1 MKKLLL
7 AFVAATVLT
16 FPASASATVVAGSTP
31 GCVVVTLDGADIG
44 SKAVSV
50 RFSTPSGQG
59 GGTVKFWGPAGD
71 YPRTFCVSQTTY
83 FAEGGF
89 GWTAVASAGG
99 VKLGSTVF

>member
-1 MKKLLL
+1 MKLLVL
-7 AFVAATVLT
+7 VAVLVALVLPAT
-16 FPASASATVVAGSTP
+16 ASATVVPGSTP

>member
-1 MKKLLL
+1 MKLLVL
-7 AFVAATVLT
+7 VAVLVALVL
-16 FPASASATVVAGSTP
+16 PASASATVVASSTP